1 MSKAAALQS
10 ALYDLESAS
19 IFGEDITPTIRMM
32 LVDRVDLSSL
42 SHEKLEPNRTTQ
54 LLHDGT
60 PHITGPQGGTVTTK
74 HYLTGHGSATSGA
87 TALTSLATLLLNVFG
102 AAAASAASGTTFT
115 GGTATA
121 PTTTAS
127 GTFIAGSLCRAGV
140 KGDGRADGQWAA
152 ISSHAAT
159 TLNLLTGLPAAPN
172 NGDVLHSAETINVL
186 ELPASLGAIRGITWR
201 FQTANL
207 QYDCHGCY
215 AQSARF
221 TVPVNGGL
229 PFVEITWGVAWWE
242 PVAGTFPT
250 ATSGELF
257 QPGPSGPGG
266 SFFLNAVGTATR
278 AVRTITSFS
287 INVNLNT
294 KPIMAPGGIT
304 NYQAIVGA
312 RRAKPDITVEWEE
325 ESPAASTTPQ
335 SDTDWDT
342 QYHALLSCCVAPG
355 SALAFYFPRLCPMGP
370 KPVQGVTDDLNRQ
383 PRRYAAYS
391 GNTQTTDLTAS
402 AMRIGLA

>member
-10 ALYDLESAS
+10 ALYDLENAS
-19 IFGEDITPTIRMM
+19 IFGEDIVPTTRMN

-42 SHEKLEPNRTTQ
+42 VHQKLEPNRTTQ

-60 PHITGPQGGTVTTK
+60 PHITGPQEGEVVTK

-87 TALTSLATLLLNVFG
+87 TALTSLPTLLLQVLG
-102 AAAASAASGTTFT
+102 AAAVSAASGTTFT
-115 GGTATA
+115 GGTAA
-121 PTTTAS
+121 VPTTTAS
-127 GTFIAGSLCRAGV
+127 GTFTAGSLCRGGV
-140 KGDGRADGQWAA
+140 KGDGRCDGQWAA
-152 ISSHAAT
+152 IATHTTT
-159 TLNLLTGLPAAPN
+159 TLTLLTALPAAPS
-172 NGDVLHSAETINVL
+172 NGDVLHSAETISVL
-186 ELPASLGAIRGITWR
+186 ELPSSLGALRGITWR

-215 AQSARF
+215 AKSVRF

-229 PFVEITWGVAWWE
+229 PLVEITWGVSWWE

-266 SFFLNAVGTATR
+266 SFFLAAVGTASRSTR
-278 AVRTITSFS
+278 VITSFS
-287 INVNLNT
+287 INVELNT

-312 RRAKPDITVEWEE
+312 RRAKPTITVEWEE
-325 ESPAASTTPQ
+325 EAPAASTTPQ

-370 KPVQGVTDDLNRQ
+370 KPTQGATDDLNRQ

-402 AMRIGLA
+402 AMRIGFA